1 MLVDLFEYPTICK
14 NRFILLWTPVAKARQ
29 LFYKLK
35 TVFKKKYSIY
45 TFSKKIPKRYT
56 FPRRYQI
63 AVSLF
68 ANLIPGHNSG

>member
-1 MLVDLFEYPTICK
+1 MLVDLFEYPSICK

-45 TFSKKIPKRYT
+45 IL
-56 FPRRYQI
+56 FPRRCKKDM
-63 AVSLF
+63 LF
-68 ANLIPGHNSG
+68 QEDTK